1 MKGNRIM
8 MTCSNEGISRAV
20 EKTIEKW
27 DVENVLTEPRVTCL
41 ATDPMNSNIVYAGT
55 RESGVWRSEDQG
67 KTWKQ
72 HGLQDRQIK
81 SLAVNPHDPEIIY
94 AGTKPALMFL
104 SSGGGIPGKNLM
116 VSERYATAGGGG
128 PLPIHRAGK
137 LK

>member
-1 MKGNRIM
+1 MNGNRIM

-72 HGLQDRQIK
+72 HGLQDQQIK
-81 SLAVNPHDPEIIY
+81 SLAVNPHDPETIY

-104 SSGGGIPGKNLM
+104 SSDGGDTWQELDGFRKIRNRWWWWSPAYPPGWQ
-116 VSERYATAGGGG
+116 A
-128 PLPIHRAGK
+128 
-137 LK
+137 